1 MKKVIPFKKEIN
13 FKTNLYEI
21 TSISLDHE
29 LKLEELSIK
38 GILTI
43 SGSYKINDISVNV
56 EEFKYNIPVNIEM
69 NDNYILDDIKIDIDD
84 FYYEIIDNN
93 ILSVCIE
100 VSIDNLKEAPILE
113 EVKHPII
120 LDEEIKPV
128 SFEVTNLEDIKPL
141 EIENLKPLEVEK
153 SVLVDK
159 ELTRINADDVKSLF
173 DNFDDSSETYSTY
186 RICIV
191 KETDTVE
198 SIILNYGITK
208 ELLCEY
214 NDISDIKIGDKLII
228 PSINETN
235 K

>member
-29 LKLEELSIK
+29 LKLEQLSIK
-38 GILTI
+38 GNLTI

-93 ILSVCIE
+93 ILSVNIE

-113 EVKHPII
+113 EIKHPII

-141 EIENLKPLEVEK
+141 EIENFKSFETEIPVE
-153 SVLVDK
+153 K
-159 ELTRINADDVKSLF
+159 ELTRIDTDDVKSLF
-173 DNFDDSSETYSTY
+173 DNFDDSNETYSTY

-191 KETDTVE
+191 KENDTIE

-208 ELLCEY
+208 EVLCEY